1 MELRTLA
8 SIFLSA
14 ILLVYGRTAH
24 SQDVSTIQEY
34 QSVSNSL
41 ADLNINLTS
50 DSTFKFSMRILG
62 TEEDIEEQL
71 YFFGTW
77 NEEPEYYELTFRE
90 KRPILKALFDLQYAE
105 PDEFILR
112 NDSVV
117 SLNKSKDAIMI
128 WGISCRKNL

>member
-1 MELRTLA
+1 
-8 SIFLSA
+8 
-14 ILLVYGRTAH
+14 
-24 SQDVSTIQEY
+24 
-34 QSVSNSL
+34 
-41 ADLNINLTS
+41 
-50 DSTFKFSMRILG
+50 MRILG